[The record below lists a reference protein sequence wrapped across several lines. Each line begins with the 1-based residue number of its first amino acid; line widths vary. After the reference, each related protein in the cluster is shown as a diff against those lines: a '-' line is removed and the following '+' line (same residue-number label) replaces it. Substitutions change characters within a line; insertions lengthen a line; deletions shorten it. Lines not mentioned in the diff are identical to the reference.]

1 MLRRILI
8 LSIACAA
15 VFLFVTCDKPD
26 NDPVDPDNE
35 PNNLGWYGDENMSQ
49 IPANVTYFGG
59 GGSLPSSIDLT
70 PKFPPIGNQGQY
82 GTCVAWA
89 VGYNHKTA
97 INGMEK
103 GYTSSQLSSAAYQ
116 FSPKDLFIA
125 IPDSDKGN
133 DCNGTNFSTALNVV
147 QNRGIATMQTVPY
160 TNLGDCGQSSGQS
173 SWANEASQHRF
184 KYWRKV
190 QAETAAD
197 IKALLADN
205 IPVIFGARLADNFMT
220 WNSDAVI
227 SSNTSFQNV
236 GQHAYHAMV
245 VAGYNDSK
253 GAFKVINSWG
263 STWGSSGY
271 IWVDYDFFMGEFCR
285 DSNGER
291 PLFIAVN
298 EGGNIT
304 PPDDPDPTVTGVDLA
319 AWVFDDY
326 ADGTY
331 LGYPKR
337 VSNFNV
343 YNIGNQTAQASKRW
357 SVYYLAFNAYDAN
370 DYGVLFNCEVNTDVA
385 YGTEF
390 CANFNSCTYNVNI
403 PSGSNFAYEHGFSEF
418 GFAYTMPLINGFY
431 YLVIYVDPFDVFSE
445 TDETNNYF
453 YPYFD
458 PVFFINGVGFSS
470 EGEELEDR
478 SNSGRPLA
486 FQNTLSPDPSN
497 LKRNN
502 HHSLATRHPNAYRSE
517 EIAAVIRASKK
528 DGRWEKKLAEMRA
541 RYAKQ

>member
-1 MLRRILI
+1 MFRKFFNLA
-8 LSIACAA
+8 IACSA
-15 VFLFVTCDKPD
+15 VLLFITCDKPN

-35 PNNLGWYGDENMSQ
+35 PNNLGWYGDENMTQ
-49 IPANVTYFGG
+49 IPTNVTYFGG
-59 GGSLPSSIDLT
+59 GGSLPASVDLV
-70 PKFPPIGNQGQY
+70 PKFPPIGDQGQY

-97 INGMEK
+97 INGMDK
-103 GYTSSQLSSAAYQ
+103 GYSGSQLSSAAYQ
-116 FSPKDLFIA
+116 FSPKDLFTA
-125 IPDSDKGN
+125 IPDQDKGT
-133 DCNGTNFSTALNVV
+133 DCNGTNFATALDVV

-160 TNLGDCGQSSGQS
+160 NNLGDCGQSSGQS
-173 SWANEASQHRF
+173 NWANEASQHRI

-197 IKALLADN
+197 VKTLLADN
-205 IPVIFGARLADNFMT
+205 IPIIFGARLADNFMT
-220 WNSDAVI
+220 WNSEAVI
-227 SSNTSFQNV
+227 SSNTSFDNV

-245 VAGYNDSK
+245 IAGYDDNK

-263 STWGSSGY
+263 TNWGSSGY
-271 IWVDYDFFMGEFCR
+271 IWVDYDFFMNEFCR
-285 DSNGER
+285 DGNGER
-291 PLFIAVN
+291 PLFMAVN

-304 PPDDPDPTVTGVDLA
+304 PPDDPDPTVAGVDLA

-326 ADGTY
+326 ADGLY
-331 LGYPKR
+331 QGYPKR
-337 VSNFNV
+337 VSEFNV
-343 YNIGNQTAQASKRW
+343 YNIGSQTAQASKRW
-357 SVYYLAFNAYDAN
+357 SIYYLAFNAYDAN

-385 YGTEF
+385 YGTEY

-403 PSGSNFAYEHGFSEF
+403 PSGSDFAYEHGLSEF
-418 GFAYTMPLINGFY
+418 GFAYAMPLITGFY
-431 YLVIYVDPFDVFSE
+431 YLVAYVDPFDAFAE

-458 PVFFINGVGFSS
+458 PIYFVNGVGFAG

-478 SNSGRPLA
+478 SNSGRPLV
-486 FQNTLSPDPSN
+486 FKNTLSPDPDN
-497 LKRNN
+497 LRRNN
-502 HHSLATRHPNAYRSE
+502 HHSLTTQHPNAYRSE

-541 RYAKQ
+541 RNAKQ